1 MPDKLIVTTPTELM
15 QMIRDCLSLEM
26 QKITAVFKPADIS
39 KEPAS
44 EYCFIAEAS
53 EITGLAKST
62 IRTKC
67 HLGEMPYYKPAGTKM
82 LKFKRSELEAWVAGG
97 KVRTVNEMNKI
108 NNEYLTS
115 KRSKK

>member
-1 MPDKLIVTTPTELM
+1 MPDKLIITTAAELL
-15 QMIRDCLSLEM
+15 QMIKDCLSLEM
-26 QKITAVFKPADIS
+26 QKITGVFKPAEIS
-39 KEPAS
+39 KGATS

-67 HLGEMPYYKPAGTKM
+67 HLGEMPYYKPVGTKM
-82 LKFKRSELEAWVAGG
+82 LKFKRSELEAWVEGG
-97 KVRTVNEMNKI
+97 KIKTTNEMNEI